1 MMNLLYTNQENKE
14 EKKSNS
20 VSANPNSP
28 SSPPYR
34 HTNKNQPRVREIYI
48 NLYYYYYYKKI
59 ILKMSVFC
67 VNYVLFYRATFSQ
80 KTE

>member
-28 SSPPYR
+28 SSPPLISIPTTKLELGISTTTYI
-34 HTNKNQPRVREIYI
+34 TTTIKNHIENVSF
-48 NLYYYYYYKKI
+48 LCK
-59 ILKMSVFC
+59 LCFVLSC
-67 VNYVLFYRATFSQ
+67 YV
-80 KTE
+80 

>member
-14 EKKSNS
+14 EEKQLSLSKSQLS
-20 VSANPNSP
+20 QQ
-28 SSPPYR
+28 SPPYK
-34 HTNKNQPRVREIYI
+34 HTTNNQPRVRDIYN
-48 NLYYYYYYKKI
+48 NLYYYYYKNHI
-59 ILKMSVFC
+59 ENVSFFC

>member
-14 EKKSNS
+14 EKKQLSLS
-20 VSANPNSP
+20 KSQLSQQSP
-28 SSPPYR
+28 LISILPT
-34 HTNKNQPRVREIYI
+34 TNLELGISTPTYI
-48 NLYYYYYYKKI
+48 TTTIKI
-59 ILKMSVFC
+59 IVKMSVFC

>member
-14 EKKSNS
+14 EKKQLSLS
-20 VSANPNSP
+20 KSQLSQQSP
-28 SSPPYR
+28 LISILPT
-34 HTNKNQPRVREIYI
+34 TNLELGISTTTYI
-48 NLYYYYYYKKI
+48 TTTIKI
-59 ILKMSVFC
+59 ILKMSVFFC

>member
-14 EKKSNS
+14 EKKQLSLS
-20 VSANPNSP
+20 KSQLSQQSP
-28 SSPPYR
+28 LISILPT
-34 HTNKNQPRVREIYI
+34 TNLELGISTTTYI
-48 NLYYYYYYKKI
+48 TTTIKI

>member
-14 EKKSNS
+14 EEKKQLSLS
-20 VSANPNSP
+20 KSQLSQQSP
-28 SSPPYR
+28 LISILPT
-34 HTNKNQPRVREIYI
+34 TNLELGISTTTYI
-48 NLYYYYYYKKI
+48 TTTIKI